1 MTFLAKV
8 EPLRFRWDG
17 ERGWYVITETPV
29 PPAAIQKA
37 IRDWVLP
44 RRIDF
49 MRSLPA
55 GQPTHL
61 EACKRSIEILH
72 SALRAKTAEELT
84 KYVSQVVPLQDRKD
98 TVLFRGFKGW
108 ESDKKIVDLGAK

>member
-1 MTFLAKV
+1 MTILAKP

-17 ERGWYVITETPV
+17 QKGWQAITEIAV

-37 IRDWVLP
+37 IKDWVLP

-55 GQPTHL
+55 GQPTQL
-61 EACKRSIEILH
+61 EACKESITILRQ
-72 SALRAKTAEELT
+72 ALAARTQDELAQHV
-84 KYVSQVVPLQDRKD
+84 KQVLPLQDRKD
-98 TVLFRGFKGW
+98 TVLFRGTKGY
-108 ESDKKIVDLGAK
+108 EPKTTTIDLGSK